1 MTPATGD
8 HRTRVV
14 VVTGGAAGI
23 GRAIAEELGRQ
34 GWYVV
39 TLDPGVGV
47 DGRAMDALVDDD
59 TTAHRIVLA
68 GGQARA
74 SETSVTDREAVDALF
89 RSLADEFGALDAVVN
104 VAGISRPT
112 GFGSGTE
119 QDWSEVI
126 DVHVAG
132 YLNVLRSALPLMIA
146 VGAGRV
152 LGVTSGSGW
161 RQVDTGAY
169 GCAKRAVASITW
181 QIGRVLPDGVTVNA
195 LSPIA
200 ATRMVTSALSRA
212 RTPRAGDATP
222 ATSTRGG
229 LDLGSMPL
237 PEDLGPIAAYLAS
250 DRFGWASG
258 NVVFSSGAECAIV
271 AEPTLIEIAR
281 ADDTRSL
288 SHALSRLVPAALVT
302 AEAAQ
307 SSQGASNPRVPR
319 SVFREA
325 ADPPMGSVTTCLVVS
340 DDPDW
345 IAALTG
351 VLGSRGVTCII
362 VGAGDGAGVYST
374 EIATGFDE
382 VSAQVTA
389 ADRDQGPIDA
399 VIVAFRPRDSAGTE
413 PCEPW
418 ELVLVEHEMI
428 TEYLRADGAWY
439 RAVADFSLV
448 NERPVRAVILV
459 DATSSAGRS
468 RAQAATQ
475 LSRSAHTATGSRVDA
490 CTISVE
496 SAAAADVRVAA
507 ELAAHLVCGPDTA
520 ALSGAELMVDAGWIG
535 LRSHPRPT
543 ATISFG
549 GPSTPDWLDD
559 ALRRI
564 VPRPTG
570 GLSRPTNENGS

>member
-1 MTPATGD
+1 MTSATGD
-8 HRTRVV
+8 DKTRVV

-34 GWYVV
+34 GWFVV

-47 DGRAMDALVDDD
+47 DGTAVDALAEED
-59 TTAHRIVLA
+59 TTAHRIVVA
-68 GGQARA
+68 GGRARA
-74 SETSVTDREAVDALF
+74 SNTSVTDLEAVDTLF

-119 QDWSEVI
+119 HDWSAVI
-126 DVHVAG
+126 DVHVTG
-132 YLNVLRSALPLMIA
+132 YLNVLRSALPLMMA
-146 VGAGRV
+146 VGSGRV

-161 RQVDTGAY
+161 RPVDTGAY

-212 RTPRAGDATP
+212 RTPRAGEAAT
-222 ATSTRGG
+222 ATSARGG

-237 PEDLGPIAAYLAS
+237 PDDLGPISAYLAS

-281 ADDTRSL
+281 TDDTMSL
-288 SHALSRLVPAALVT
+288 SHALSRVVPAAFVT
-302 AEAAQ
+302 AEAMQ

-319 SVFREA
+319 SVFTEA
-325 ADPPMGSVTTCLVVS
+325 ADPPLTPGTTCLVVS

-345 IAALTG
+345 SATLTS
-351 VLGSRGVTCII
+351 VLGSRGVKCII
-362 VGAGDGAGVYST
+362 VGAGDGADVYAT
-374 EIATGFDE
+374 EIATGFDA
-382 VSAQVTA
+382 VSEQVTA

-399 VIVAFRPRDSAGTE
+399 VIVAFRPRESAGTE

-428 TEYLRADGAWY
+428 TEHLRADGGWY
-439 RAVADFSLV
+439 RAVADFSAAK
-448 NERPVRAVILV
+448 ERPVRAVMLV
-459 DATSSAGRS
+459 DATNSAGRS

-490 CTISVE
+490 CTVSVE
-496 SAAAADVRVAA
+496 SFAAADLSVAA

-520 ALSGAELMVDAGWIG
+520 ALSGAELMVDSGWIG
-535 LRSHPRPT
+535 LRSHPHPS

-564 VPRPTG
+564 V
-570 GLSRPTNENGS
+570 EV

>member
-1 MTPATGD
+1 MSSPAGD
-8 HRTRVV
+8 DRTRVV

-47 DGRAMDALVDDD
+47 DGTAMDPLAVED
-59 TTAHRIVLA
+59 TTAHRIVVA
-68 GGQARA
+68 GGRARA
-74 SETSVTDREAVDALF
+74 SNTSVTDREAVDALF

-112 GFGSGTE
+112 GFASGTE
-119 QDWSEVI
+119 RDWSDVI

-132 YLNVLRSALPLMIA
+132 YLNVLHSALPLMVA
-146 VGAGRV
+146 AGAGRV

-161 RQVDTGAY
+161 RQADTGAY

-181 QIGRVLPDGVTVNA
+181 QIGSVLPHGVTVNA

-212 RTPRAGDATP
+212 KTPRAGDAAP
-222 ATSTRGG
+222 AASARGG

-237 PEDLGPIAAYLAS
+237 PEDLGPIAAYLSS

-258 NVVFSSGAECAIV
+258 NVVFSSGAECALI
-271 AEPTLIEIAR
+271 AEPTLMEIAR
-281 ADDTRSL
+281 ADDSMSL
-288 SHALSRLVPAALVT
+288 SHALSRVVPAALVT
-302 AEAAQ
+302 AEVAQ
-307 SSQGASNPRVPR
+307 STQGASNPRLPR
-319 SVFREA
+319 TLFTEA
-325 ADPPMGSVTTCLVVS
+325 ADPPTKSQTTCLVVS
-340 DDPDW
+340 DHPDG
-345 IAALTG
+345 IATLTSALAG
-351 VLGSRGVTCII
+351 RGVKCII
-362 VGAGDGAGVYST
+362 IGAGDGADVYMT
-374 EIATGFDE
+374 EIATGFDA
-382 VSAQVTA
+382 VFAQMTA
-389 ADRDQGPIDA
+389 ADRDQGPLDA
-399 VIVAFRPRDSAGTE
+399 VVVALRLHNSAAAE
-413 PCEPW
+413 PGEPW
-418 ELVLVEHEMI
+418 QLVLAEHEM
-428 TEYLRADGAWY
+428 TAEHLRIDGGWY
-439 RAVADFSLV
+439 RAVADLSAA
-448 NERPVRAVILV
+448 NDRAVRAVMLV
-459 DATSSAGRS
+459 DATSSGGRT

-475 LSRSAHTATGSRVDA
+475 LSRSAHTSTASLVDA
-490 CTISVE
+490 CTISME
-496 SAAAADVRVAA
+496 STAAGDERVAA

-549 GPSTPDWLDD
+549 GPSTPDWFDC

-564 VPRPTG
+564 I
-570 GLSRPTNENGS
+570 EA